1 MTIRSYLHNVGIG
14 LLLHGSPTRPEV
26 GEVSISA
33 LSSGLE
39 EYSLNI
45 EFTEN
50 CDGSVT
56 LAYED
61 CETCIPDRPFYPQ
74 DDFLRGEKW
83 WSDVRW
89 DQVPK
94 KQYRKFDLE

>member
-1 MTIRSYLHNVGIG
+1 MENYLHKVGIG
-14 LLLHGSPTRPEV
+14 FLLYGS
-26 GEVSISA
+26 SSCADISETS
-33 LSSGLE
+33 LSNIPSGLQ

-45 EFTEN
+45 EFTEH

-56 LAYED
+56 FVHDD
-61 CETCIPDRPFYPQ
+61 CETYISDRPLFPQ
-74 DDFLRGEKW
+74 DDFIRGEKW

-94 KQYRKFDLE
+94 KQYRKFDDEQ